1 MSRWRNRLSSK
12 FYSWFPAL
20 SERYGRRSGSY
31 DDIPLPPLAPLARPA
46 SDTTVALITA
56 GGVHLADQAPFDMQ
70 DPEGD
75 GSFRIIPRQ
84 TRQADLRITH
94 DYYDHAAADKDVN
107 CVLPLDRLEELCRA
121 GVVGT
126 AAPRHV
132 GMMGH
137 LTGVQLGRLVDRSA
151 ADITRLLQQDG
162 AGLVVA
168 APG

>member
-107 CVLPLDRLEELCRA
+107 CVLPL
-121 GVVGT
+121 VSV
-126 AAPRHV
+126 
-132 GMMGH
+132 
-137 LTGVQLGRLVDRSA
+137 
-151 ADITRLLQQDG
+151 
-162 AGLVVA
+162 
-168 APG
+168 